1 MHLDGLGDIGQ
12 HHRLHILFTLF
23 EKSLLLLYDAAADAQ
38 QGIVAAFQTFNQPA
52 GFLQIAANELAVG
65 VIAGAVAH
73 CRILLIY
80 FQPWN
85 AVGVELDGPAA
96 AHLAHQHIR
105 DDIFRFAGLNGLARA
120 RIQGLDQVDRLF
132 KHLFFQAG
140 DSH

>member
-1 MHLDGLGDIGQ
+1 MHLDGLG
-12 HHRLHILFTLF
+12 RYRPAPSASYTLHPVR
-23 EKSLLLLYDAAADAQ
+23 KSLLLLYDAAADAQ

-73 CRILLIY
+73 CRIPLIY

-105 DDIFRFAGLNGLARA
+105 MTYSGSL
-120 RIQGLDQVDRLF
+120 V
-132 KHLFFQAG
+132 
-140 DSH
+140 